1 MVDRAPA
8 EGGSAEPA
16 EALAALVAKLRA
28 ELTGVRTAM
37 RNRAVIEQAKGV
49 LVERLGITP
58 DQGFDQLVR
67 LSQRTNIKLIEVAA
81 AIVGT
86 TSPDPNAPGVVNLID
101 DELRQHVAHRRAEG
115 KKPEKPDTIPQNARR
130 RASRTPE
137 VEALQ
142 SQHQLL
148 SARIAAARSYDEICD
163 VLCTAPTNWP
173 APSSVMLTLLDPDGA
188 QRGVGACGVPGEV
201 RSRWSRI
208 PPDPGVPLVVAVQ
221 DVETL
226 WLRSPSEPA
235 RRLPARFPVLGQPP
249 FSGEALLA
257 SPLICGERVIGGI
270 LLTWT
275 DGLPDG
281 EELRRYVAALLEPV
295 ARQVDALIGDDIA
308 SAWFDVAGEE
318 IGQAAPAQVWL
329 PTVMDALHNP
339 GVLFAPVQEDGQ
351 LVDFRVEY
359 ANSPARQIFSGA
371 RVDPDEA
378 TLLAAYPAL
387 GSSTLLPEF
396 ARVLQ
401 DGQPRR
407 LDGLRADPRTDGVP
421 GPQTLSVHA
430 VRLWDRVFAVW
441 RVATEADLLYDQLLQ
456 AERIAG
462 IGSFRWELRDPEPQC
477 SPELVRLFH
486 RGQVTRGQVTRGQ
499 GGRDAARVP
508 VEEITAAVH
517 PDDLLAAQDAVR
529 RTIKDGRQLLAEVR
543 GAGPVNGRRLRLCAE
558 PIFDDTGNVTAVRG
572 TVQDVTEERA
582 TEARLRRA
590 EEALAAQRHRL
601 ADERRAAEALQRA
614 LLPTGPELG
623 RLEGVRIR
631 GRCRSTERIGTVDGD
646 WYDAA
651 PVPGGGTILVLGD
664 VDERGLSSMA
674 TAARLR
680 YAVRAYAT
688 LDMAPGDILTA
699 VNGMLCAMEAEH
711 TACLVVAR
719 YSPATRELRWA
730 AAGQVAPV
738 RYDPGGRGTVLSG
751 PLGLPLGEVAE
762 MRYTDTVVTLEPGDR
777 VLFYADGQHAGG
789 RPRAD
794 RRRGGGL
801 DMVRRAGET
810 IDLTDFDAVVAHLVT
825 SLNVPDDED
834 VCALLVHAS

>member
-1 MVDRAPA
+1 MADKPPV

-86 TSPDPNAPGVVNLID
+86 TSPDPNAPDVVNLID
-101 DELRQHVAHRRAEG
+101 DELRQHVARRRAEAAA
-115 KKPEKPDTIPQNARR
+115 KPPAAPAPSPARR
-130 RASRTPE
+130 RAGRSPE

-148 SARIAAARSYDEICD
+148 SARIAAARSYDEISE
-163 VLCTAPTNWP
+163 VLGTAPTAWP
-173 APSSVMLTLLDPDGA
+173 APATVWLTLLDPDGA
-188 QRGVGACGVPGEV
+188 QRGVGSFGVAGEV

-208 PPDPGVPLVVAVQ
+208 PPDPALPLVVAVQ
-221 DVETL
+221 DVETI
-226 WLRSPSEPA
+226 WLSA
-235 RRLPARFPVLGQPP
+235 GDVRFPVMGQVP
-249 FSGEALLA
+249 FSGATILA
-257 SPLICGERVIGGI
+257 SPLIAGERIVGGI
-270 LLTWT
+270 LLTW
-275 DGLPDG
+275 DEALPG
-281 EELRRYVAALLEPV
+281 AEELRRYVTALLEPV
-295 ARQVDALIGDDIA
+295 ARQVDALIGDEIA
-308 SAWFDVAGEE
+308 SAWYHVEGDDTA
-318 IGQAAPAQVWL
+318 QAAPAQVWL
-329 PTVMDALHNP
+329 PTVVDALHDP
-339 GVLFAPVQEDGQ
+339 AALLSPVTEDGQ

-359 ANSPARQIFSGA
+359 ANVLARQIFSGA

-387 GSSTLLPEF
+387 GSATLLPEF
-396 ARVLQ
+396 ARLLQ

-407 LDGLRADPRTDGVP
+407 LEGLRADPRTDGVP

-462 IGSFRWELRDPEPQC
+462 IGSFCWELRDPEPRC

-486 RGQVTRGQVTRGQ
+486 

-508 VEEITAAVH
+508 VDELTSSVH
-517 PDDLLAAQDAVR
+517 PDDLLAVQDAVR
-529 RTIKDGRQLLAEVR
+529 RTLVEGKHLLAEVR
-543 GAGPVNGRRLRLCAE
+543 GAGRVNGRRLRLTAE
-558 PIFDDTGNVTAVRG
+558 PIFDETGNVTAVRG

-582 TEARLRRA
+582 IEGRLRRA

-601 ADERRAAEALQRA
+601 ADERRAAEALQQA
-614 LLPTGPELG
+614 LLPTDPELG
-623 RLEGVRIR
+623 HTEGVEIC
-631 GRCRSTERIGTVDGD
+631 GRCRSPERVGTVDGD
-646 WYDAA
+646 WFDAA
-651 PVPGGGTILVLGD
+651 SLAGGGTMLVLGD
-664 VDERGLSSMA
+664 VDDRGLSSMT

-680 YAVRAYAT
+680 YAVRAYAM
-688 LDMAPGDILTA
+688 LDMSPADILTA
-699 VNGMLCAMEAEH
+699 VNSMLCRMEVEH

-719 YSPATRELRWA
+719 FSPATRELRWA
-730 AAGQVAPV
+730 AAGQVAPI
-738 RYDPGGRGTVLSG
+738 RYAASGQGSVLSG
-751 PLGLPLGEVAE
+751 PLGLPLGEVDE
-762 MRYTDTVVTLEPGDR
+762 MAYTETTVTLEPGDR
-777 VLFYADGQHAGG
+777 VLLYTGG
-789 RPRAD
+789 NARVD

-801 DMVRRAGET
+801 DLVRRAGEHV
-810 IDLTDFDAVVAHLVT
+810 DLSDFDAVVRHLVGA
-825 SLNVPDDED
+825 LNVADDED
-834 VCALLVHAS
+834 VCALLVHVR

>member
-86 TSPDPNAPGVVNLID
+86 TSPDPNAPDVVNLID
-101 DELRQHVAHRRAEG
+101 DELRQHVARSRAG
-115 KKPEKPDTIPQNARR
+115 GAKPQKPDVVPHSARK

-148 SARIAAARSYDEICD
+148 GARIAAARGYDEICE
-163 VLCTAPTNWP
+163 VLSTAPTAWP
-173 APSSVMLTLLDPDGA
+173 APGSVLLTLLDPDGA
-188 QRGVGACGVPGEV
+188 QRVVGAYGVPGEV

-208 PPDPGVPLVVAVQ
+208 PPDPALPLVVAVH
-221 DVETL
+221 DVEAL
-226 WLRSPSEPA
+226 WLSGVSDQGLDLA
-235 RRLPARFPVLGQPP
+235 LRFPVMGQLP
-249 FSGEALLA
+249 FGGETLLA
-257 SPLICGERVIGGI
+257 APLISGERVIGGI
-270 LLTWT
+270 LMTWAEA
-275 DGLPDG
+275 LPDTD
-281 EELRRYVAALLEPV
+281 ELRRYVTALLEPV
-295 ARQVDALIGDDIA
+295 ARQVDALIGDEIA
-308 SAWFDVAGEE
+308 SAWFRVAGEE
-318 IGQAAPAQVWL
+318 SGQAAPAQVWL
-329 PTVMDALHNP
+329 PTVVDALHDP
-339 GVLFAPVQEDGQ
+339 GALLSPVYEDGQ

-359 ANSPARQIFSGA
+359 ANWLARQIFSGA

-401 DGQPRR
+401 EGQPRR
-407 LDGLRADPRTDGVP
+407 LEGLRADPRTDGVP

-462 IGSFRWELRDPEPQC
+462 IGSFCWELRDPEPRC

-486 RGQVTRGQVTRGQ
+486 RGDAGR
-499 GGRDAARVP
+499 GRDAARVP
-508 VEEITAAVH
+508 VAELTTSVH
-517 PDDLLAAQDAVR
+517 PDDLLGVQDAVR
-529 RTIKDGRQLLAEVR
+529 RTIVEGKHLLAEVR
-543 GAGPVNGRRLRLCAE
+543 GAGRVNGRRLRLTAE

-582 TEARLRRA
+582 IEARLRRA

-601 ADERRAAEALQRA
+601 ADERRAGEALQKA
-614 LLPTGPELG
+614 LLPTEPELG
-623 RLEGVRIR
+623 HMEGVEIC
-631 GRCRSTERIGTVDGD
+631 GRCRSPERVGTVDGD
-646 WYDAA
+646 WYDATT
-651 PVPGGGTILVLGD
+651 VPGGTILVLGD
-664 VDERGLSSMA
+664 VDERGLSSMT

-680 YAVRAYAT
+680 YAVRAYAM
-688 LDMAPGDILTA
+688 LDMSPGDILSA
-699 VNGMLCAMEAEH
+699 VNGMLCAMEVEH

-719 YSPATRELRWA
+719 YSPTTHELRWA

-738 RYDPGGRGTVLSG
+738 RYDTAGRGIVLSG

-762 MRYTDTVVTLEPGDR
+762 MRYTDTAVTLDPGDR
-777 VLFYADGQHAGG
+777 VLFYTGGQFAGG
-789 RPRAD
+789 RQRTD

-801 DMVRRAGET
+801 ELVRRAGESV
-810 IDLTDFDAVVAHLVT
+810 DLTDFDAVVAHLVT
-825 SLNVPDDED
+825 SLNVPEDED
-834 VCALLVHAS
+834 VCAMLVHVT

>member
-1 MVDRAPA
+1 MADRAPA
-8 EGGSAEPA
+8 ESSSAEPA

-49 LVERLGITP
+49 LVERLGVTP

-86 TSPDPNAPGVVNLID
+86 TSPDPNAPDVVNLID
-101 DELRQHVAHRRAEG
+101 DELRQHVARSRSAA
-115 KKPEKPDTIPQNARR
+115 PASVKPDVVPAPARKR
-130 RASRTPE
+130 SSRTPE

-163 VLCTAPTNWP
+163 VLGTAPTAWP
-173 APSSVMLTLLDPDGA
+173 APTAVLLTLLDPDGA
-188 QRGVGACGVPGEV
+188 QRGVGTFGVPGEV

-208 PPDPGVPLVVAVQ
+208 PPDPGVPLVVAAHE
-221 DVETL
+221 VETL
-226 WLRSPSEPA
+226 WLAPEPGA
-235 RRLPARFPVLGQPP
+235 RRRFPVLGEQP
-249 FSGEALLA
+249 FSGETLLA
-257 SPLICGERVIGGI
+257 SPLISGERVIGGI
-270 LLTWT
+270 LMTWAEA
-275 DGLPDG
+275 LPEA

-295 ARQVDALIGDDIA
+295 ARQVDTLIGDEIA
-308 SAWFDVAGEE
+308 SAWFHVAGEE
-318 IGQAAPAQVWL
+318 SGLAAPAQVWL
-329 PTVMDALHNP
+329 PTVVDALHDP
-339 GVLFAPVQEDGQ
+339 GALLSPVHEDGQ

-359 ANSPARQIFSGA
+359 ANSLARKIFSGA

-407 LDGLRADPRTDGVP
+407 LEGLRADPRTDGVP

-462 IGSFRWELRDPEPQC
+462 IGSFCWELRDPEPRC

-486 RGQVTRGQVTRGQ
+486 RGQA
-499 GGRDAARVP
+499 GGRGADASRIP
-508 VEEITAAVH
+508 VDELTASVH
-517 PDDLLAAQDAVR
+517 PDDLLAVQDAVR
-529 RTIKDGRQLLAEVR
+529 RTIVEGKQLLAEIR
-543 GAGPVNGRRLRLCAE
+543 GAGRVNGRRLRLTAE
-558 PIFDDTGNVTAVRG
+558 AIQDDTGNVTAVRG

-582 TEARLRRA
+582 IEARLRRA

-601 ADERRAAEALQRA
+601 ADERRAAEALQKA
-614 LLPTGPELG
+614 LLPTDPELG
-623 RLEGVRIR
+623 HLEGVEIC
-631 GRCRSTERIGTVDGD
+631 GRCRSPERVGTIDGD
-646 WYDAA
+646 WYDAT
-651 PVPGGGTILVLGD
+651 PVAGDGTILVLGD
-664 VDERGLSSMA
+664 VDERGLSSMT

-688 LDMAPGDILTA
+688 LDMSPGDILTA
-699 VNGMLCAMEAEH
+699 VNGMLCAMEVEH
-711 TACLVVAR
+711 TACLIVAR
-719 YSPATRELRWA
+719 YSPGTRELRWA
-730 AAGQVAPV
+730 AAGQVAPI
-738 RYDPGGRGTVLSG
+738 RYDASGAGTVLSG
-751 PLGLPLGEVAE
+751 PLGLPLGEVDQ
-762 MRYTDTVVTLEPGDR
+762 MRYSDAAVTLDPGDR
-777 VLFYADGQHAGG
+777 VLFYTGLNATVS
-789 RPRAD
+789 

-801 DMVRRAGET
+801 DLVRRAGESV
-810 IDLTDFDAVVAHLVT
+810 DLADFDAVVSHIMTV
-825 SLNVPDDED
+825 LNVPEDED
-834 VCALLVHAS
+834 VCAMLVHVP

>member
-86 TSPDPNAPGVVNLID
+86 TSPDPNAPDVVNLID
-101 DELRQHVAHRRAEG
+101 DELRQHVARNRTDGSTA
-115 KKPEKPDTIPQNARR
+115 KKPEKPDLVPQNARK
-130 RASRTPE
+130 RASRPPE

-148 SARIAAARSYDEICD
+148 GARIAAARSYDEICD
-163 VLCTAPTNWP
+163 VLGTAPTAWP
-173 APSSVMLTLLDPDGA
+173 APSSVLLTLLDPDGA
-188 QRGVGACGVPGEV
+188 QRGVGTYGVPGEV

-221 DVETL
+221 DAETL
-226 WLRSPSEPA
+226 WLSA
-235 RRLPARFPVLGQPP
+235 QTGLARFPVLGHPP
-249 FSGEALLA
+249 FSGDTLLA
-257 SPLICGERVIGGI
+257 SPLISGERVIGGI
-270 LLTWT
+270 LMTWAE
-275 DGLPDG
+275 GLPAG
-281 EELRRYVAALLEPV
+281 EELRRYVSALLEPV
-295 ARQVDALIGDDIA
+295 ARQVDALIGDEIA
-308 SAWFDVAGEE
+308 SAWFHVAGEE
-318 IGQAAPAQVWL
+318 SGQAAPAQVWL
-329 PTVMDALHNP
+329 PTVIDALHDP
-339 GVLFAPVQEDGQ
+339 GALLSPVHEDGQ

-359 ANSPARQIFSGA
+359 ANALARQIFSGA

-387 GSSTLLPEF
+387 GSATLLPEF

-401 DGQPRR
+401 DGRPRR

-462 IGSFRWELRDPEPQC
+462 VGSFCWELRDPEPRC

-486 RGQVTRGQVTRGQ
+486 RG
-499 GGRDAARVP
+499 RDAATIP
-508 VEEITAAVH
+508 VDELADSVH
-517 PDDLLAAQDAVR
+517 PDDLLAVQDAVR
-529 RTIKDGRQLLAEVR
+529 RTIVEGKQLLAEVR
-543 GAGPVNGRRLRLCAE
+543 GAGRVSGRRLRLAAE
-558 PIFDDTGNVTAVRG
+558 PILDDTGNVTAVRG

-582 TEARLRRA
+582 IEARLRRA

-601 ADERRAAEALQRA
+601 ADERRAAEALQKA
-614 LLPTGPELG
+614 LLPTDPELG
-623 RLEGVRIR
+623 HLEGVELC
-631 GRCRSTERIGTVDGD
+631 GRCRSPERVGTVDGD
-646 WYDAA
+646 WYDACS
-651 PVPGGGTILVLGD
+651 VPDGTILVLGD
-664 VDERGLSSMA
+664 VDERGLSSMT

-680 YAVRAYAT
+680 YAVRAYAV
-688 LDMAPGDILTA
+688 LDMPPGDILTA
-699 VNGMLCAMEAEH
+699 VNGMLCAMEVEH

-719 YSPATRELRWA
+719 YTPSTRELRWA

-738 RYDPGGRGTVLSG
+738 RYDAAGAGTVLTG

-762 MRYTDTVVTLEPGDR
+762 MRYTDTAVTLTPGDR
-777 VLFYADGQHAGG
+777 VLFYTGGQYAGT
-789 RPRAD
+789 RPRSD

-801 DMVRRAGET
+801 DLVRRAAET
-810 IDLTDFDAVVAHLVT
+810 IDLTDFDAVITHLVT

-834 VCALLVHAS
+834 VCTMLIHVP

>member
-1 MVDRAPA
+1 MADRAP
-8 EGGSAEPA
+8 EGGNSSAEPA

-86 TSPDPNAPGVVNLID
+86 TSPDPNAPDVVNLID
-101 DELRQHVAHRRAEG
+101 DELRQHVARTRATD
-115 KKPEKPDTIPQNARR
+115 KKPEKPDMVPAAARR

-148 SARIAAARSYDEICD
+148 SARVAAARSYDEICE
-163 VLCTAPTNWP
+163 VLGTAPTAWP
-173 APSSVMLTLLDPDGA
+173 APTAVLLTLLDPDGA
-188 QRGVGACGVPGEV
+188 QRGVGTFGVPGEV

-208 PPDPGVPLVVAVQ
+208 PPDPGLPLVVAAQ

-226 WLRSPSEPA
+226 WLAPEPDA
-235 RRLPARFPVLGQPP
+235 RRRFPVLGQQP
-249 FSGEALLA
+249 FGGETLLA
-257 SPLICGERVIGGI
+257 SPLISDERVIGGI
-270 LLTWT
+270 LMTWAE
-275 DGLPDG
+275 GLAEA

-295 ARQVDALIGDDIA
+295 ARQVDTLIRDEIA
-308 SAWFDVAGEE
+308 SAWFHVDGEE
-318 IGQAAPAQVWL
+318 SGQGAPAQVWL
-329 PTVMDALHNP
+329 PTVADALHDP
-339 GVLFAPVQEDGQ
+339 GALLSPVHEDGQ

-359 ANSPARQIFSGA
+359 ANGLARQIFSGA

-387 GSSTLLPEF
+387 GSATLLPEF

-407 LDGLRADPRTDGVP
+407 LEGLRADPRTDGVP
-421 GPQTLSVHA
+421 GPQTLTVHA

-441 RVATEADLLYDQLLQ
+441 KVATEADLLYDQLLQ

-462 IGSFRWELRDPEPQC
+462 IGSFCWELRDPEPRC

-486 RGQVTRGQVTRGQ
+486 RGQA
-499 GGRDAARVP
+499 GGRDARNGEARIP
-508 VEEITAAVH
+508 VDELTASVH
-517 PDDLLAAQDAVR
+517 PDDLLAVQDAVR
-529 RTIKDGRQLLAEVR
+529 RTIVEGKQLLAEIR
-543 GAGPVNGRRLRLCAE
+543 GAGRVNGRRLRLTAE
-558 PIFDDTGNVTAVRG
+558 AIHDDTGNVTAVRG

-582 TEARLRRA
+582 IEARLRRA

-601 ADERRAAEALQRA
+601 ADERRAAEALQKA
-614 LLPTGPELG
+614 LLPTDPELG
-623 RLEGVRIR
+623 HLEGVEIC
-631 GRCRSTERIGTVDGD
+631 GRCRSPERVGTIDGD
-646 WYDAA
+646 WYDAT
-651 PVPGGGTILVLGD
+651 PVGTEGASILVLGD
-664 VDERGLSSMA
+664 VDERGLSSMT

-680 YAVRAYAT
+680 YAVRAYAM
-688 LDMAPGDILTA
+688 LDMPPGEILTA
-699 VNGMLCAMEAEH
+699 VNGMLCAMEVDH
-711 TACLVVAR
+711 TACLIVAR
-719 YSPATRELRWA
+719 YHPQTRELRWA
-730 AAGQVAPV
+730 AAGQVAPI
-738 RYDPGGRGTVLSG
+738 RYDAAGQGTVLSG
-751 PLGLPLGEVAE
+751 PLGLPLGEVDQ
-762 MRYTDTVVTLEPGDR
+762 MQYTDAAVTLAPGDR
-777 VLFYADGQHAGG
+777 VLFYTGLNATIS
-789 RPRAD
+789 

-801 DMVRRAGET
+801 DLVRRAGEQV
-810 IDLTDFDAVVAHLVT
+810 DLADFDAVVTHLMTV
-825 SLNVPDDED
+825 LNVPEDED
-834 VCALLVHAS
+834 VCAMLVHVP

>member
-1 MVDRAPA
+1 MADRAPG
-8 EGGSAEPA
+8 EGSSAEPA

-49 LVERLGITP
+49 LVERLGVTP

-86 TSPDPNAPGVVNLID
+86 TSPDPNAPDVVNLID
-101 DELRQHVAHRRAEG
+101 DELRQHVARSRSSA
-115 KKPEKPDTIPQNARR
+115 PASVKPDVVPASPRKR
-130 RASRTPE
+130 SSRTPE

-163 VLCTAPTNWP
+163 VLGTAPTAWP
-173 APSSVMLTLLDPDGA
+173 APTAVLLTLLDPDGA
-188 QRGVGACGVPGEV
+188 QRGVGTFGVPGEV

-208 PPDPGVPLVVAVQ
+208 PPDPGVPLVVAAHE
-221 DVETL
+221 VETL
-226 WLRSPSEPA
+226 WLAPEPGA
-235 RRLPARFPVLGQPP
+235 RRRFPVLGEQP
-249 FSGEALLA
+249 FSGETLLA
-257 SPLICGERVIGGI
+257 SPLISGERVIGGI
-270 LLTWT
+270 LMTWA
-275 DGLPDG
+275 DALPEA

-295 ARQVDALIGDDIA
+295 ARQVDTLIGDEIA
-308 SAWFDVAGEE
+308 SAWFHVAGEE
-318 IGQAAPAQVWL
+318 SGQAAPAQVWL
-329 PTVMDALHNP
+329 PTVVDALHDP
-339 GVLFAPVQEDGQ
+339 GALLSPVHEDGQ

-359 ANSPARQIFSGA
+359 ANGLARQIFSGA

-407 LDGLRADPRTDGVP
+407 LEGLRADPRTDGVP

-462 IGSFRWELRDPEPQC
+462 IGSFCWELRDPEPRC

-486 RGQVTRGQVTRGQ
+486 RGQA
-499 GGRDAARVP
+499 GGRGTDASRIP
-508 VEEITAAVH
+508 VDELTASVH
-517 PDDLLAAQDAVR
+517 PDDLLAVQDAVR
-529 RTIKDGRQLLAEVR
+529 RTIVEGKQLLAEIR
-543 GAGPVNGRRLRLCAE
+543 GAGRVNGRRLRLTAE
-558 PIFDDTGNVTAVRG
+558 AIHDETGNVTAVRG

-582 TEARLRRA
+582 IEARLRRA

-601 ADERRAAEALQRA
+601 ADERRAAEALQKA
-614 LLPTGPELG
+614 LLPTDPELG
-623 RLEGVRIR
+623 HLEGVEIC
-631 GRCRSTERIGTVDGD
+631 GRCRSPERVGTIDGD
-646 WYDAA
+646 WYDAT
-651 PVPGGGTILVLGD
+651 PVPGDGTILVLGD
-664 VDERGLSSMA
+664 VDERGLSSMT

-688 LDMAPGDILTA
+688 LDMSPGDILTA
-699 VNGMLCAMEAEH
+699 VNGMLCAMEVEH
-711 TACLVVAR
+711 TACIIVAR
-719 YSPATRELRWA
+719 YSPGTRELRWA
-730 AAGQVAPV
+730 AAGQVAPI
-738 RYDPGGRGTVLSG
+738 RYDAAGAGTVLSG
-751 PLGLPLGEVAE
+751 PLGLPLGEVDQ
-762 MRYTDTVVTLEPGDR
+762 MRYSDAAVTLAPGDR
-777 VLFYADGQHAGG
+777 VLFYTGLNATVS
-789 RPRAD
+789 

-801 DMVRRAGET
+801 DLVRRAGESV
-810 IDLTDFDAVVAHLVT
+810 DLADFDAVVSHIMTV
-825 SLNVPDDED
+825 LNVPEDED
-834 VCALLVHAS
+834 VCAMLVHVA

>member
-1 MVDRAPA
+1 MADRAPG
-8 EGGSAEPA
+8 EGSSAEPA

-49 LVERLGITP
+49 LVERLGVTP

-86 TSPDPNAPGVVNLID
+86 TSPDPNAPDVVNLID
-101 DELRQHVAHRRAEG
+101 DELRQHVARSRSSA
-115 KKPEKPDTIPQNARR
+115 PASVKPDVVPASPRKR
-130 RASRTPE
+130 SSRTPE

-163 VLCTAPTNWP
+163 VLGTAPTAWP
-173 APSSVMLTLLDPDGA
+173 APTAVLLTLLDPDGA
-188 QRGVGACGVPGEV
+188 QRGVGTFGVPGEV

-208 PPDPGVPLVVAVQ
+208 PPDPGVPLVVAAHE
-221 DVETL
+221 VETL
-226 WLRSPSEPA
+226 WLAPEPGA
-235 RRLPARFPVLGQPP
+235 RRRFPVLGEQP
-249 FSGEALLA
+249 FSGETLLA
-257 SPLICGERVIGGI
+257 SPLISGERVIGGI
-270 LLTWT
+270 LMTWA
-275 DGLPDG
+275 DALPEA

-295 ARQVDALIGDDIA
+295 ARQVDTLIGDEIA
-308 SAWFDVAGEE
+308 SAWFHVAGEE
-318 IGQAAPAQVWL
+318 SGQAAPAQVWL
-329 PTVMDALHNP
+329 PTVVDALHDP
-339 GVLFAPVQEDGQ
+339 GALLSPVHEDGQ

-359 ANSPARQIFSGA
+359 ANGLARQIFSGA

-407 LDGLRADPRTDGVP
+407 LEGLRADPRTDGVP

-462 IGSFRWELRDPEPQC
+462 IGSFCWELRDPEPRC

-486 RGQVTRGQVTRGQ
+486 RGQA
-499 GGRDAARVP
+499 GGRGTDTSRIP
-508 VEEITAAVH
+508 VDELTASVH
-517 PDDLLAAQDAVR
+517 PDDLLAVQDAVR
-529 RTIKDGRQLLAEVR
+529 RTIVEGKQLLAEIR
-543 GAGPVNGRRLRLCAE
+543 GAGRVNGRRLRLTAE
-558 PIFDDTGNVTAVRG
+558 AIHDETGNVIAVRG

-582 TEARLRRA
+582 IEARLRRA

-601 ADERRAAEALQRA
+601 ADERRAAEALQKA
-614 LLPTGPELG
+614 LLPTDSELG
-623 RLEGVRIR
+623 HLEGVEIC
-631 GRCRSTERIGTVDGD
+631 GRCRSPERVGTIDGD
-646 WYDAA
+646 WYDAT
-651 PVPGGGTILVLGD
+651 PVPGDGTILVLGD
-664 VDERGLSSMA
+664 VDERGLSSMT

-688 LDMAPGDILTA
+688 LDMSPGDILTA
-699 VNGMLCAMEAEH
+699 VNGMLCAMEVEH
-711 TACLVVAR
+711 TACLIVAR
-719 YSPATRELRWA
+719 YSPGTRELRWA
-730 AAGQVAPV
+730 AAGQVAPI
-738 RYDPGGRGTVLSG
+738 RYDAAGAGTVLSG
-751 PLGLPLGEVAE
+751 PLGLPLGEVDQ
-762 MRYTDTVVTLEPGDR
+762 MRYSDAAVTLAPGDR
-777 VLFYADGQHAGG
+777 VLFYTGLNATVS
-789 RPRAD
+789 

-801 DMVRRAGET
+801 DLVRRAGESV
-810 IDLTDFDAVVAHLVT
+810 DLADFDAVVSHLMTV
-825 SLNVPDDED
+825 LNVPEDED
-834 VCALLVHAS
+834 VCAMLVHVA

>member
-1 MVDRAPA
+1 MVDKAPA

-86 TSPDPNAPGVVNLID
+86 TSPDPNAPDVVNLID
-101 DELRQHVAHRRAEG
+101 DELRQHVARRRERPPA
-115 KKPEKPDTIPQNARR
+115 PSPASPAPAASPARR

-148 SARIAAARSYDEICD
+148 SARIAAARSYDEISA
-163 VLCTAPTNWP
+163 VLGTAPTAWP
-173 APSSVMLTLLDPDGA
+173 APSTVLLTLVDPDGA
-188 QRGVGACGVPGEV
+188 QRGVGAHGVAGEV

-208 PPDPGVPLVVAVQ
+208 PPDPALPLVVAVQ
-221 DVETL
+221 DAETL
-226 WLRSPSEPA
+226 WLSADDEATR
-235 RRLPARFPVLGQPP
+235 RFPVIGQQP
-249 FSGEALLA
+249 FSGATILA
-257 SPLICGERVIGGI
+257 APLVAGERIIGGV
-270 LLTWT
+270 LLTWAEV
-275 DGLPDG
+275 LPDG
-281 EELRRYVAALLEPV
+281 DELRRYVAALLEPV
-295 ARQVDALIGDDIA
+295 ARQVDALIGDEIA
-308 SAWFDVAGEE
+308 SAWFHVEGEE
-318 IGQAAPAQVWL
+318 SGQAAPAQVWL
-329 PTVMDALHNP
+329 PTVVDALHNP
-339 GVLFAPVQEDGQ
+339 AALLSPVTEDGQ

-359 ANSPARQIFSGA
+359 ANGLARQIFTGA

-387 GSSTLLPEF
+387 GSATLLPEF
-396 ARVLQ
+396 ARLLQ

-407 LDGLRADPRTDGVP
+407 LEGLRADPRTDGVP

-441 RVATEADLLYDQLLQ
+441 RVATEADLMYDQLLQ

-462 IGSFRWELRDPEPQC
+462 TGSFCWELRDPEPRC
-477 SPELVRLFH
+477 SPELIRLFH
-486 RGQVTRGQVTRGQ
+486 

-508 VEEITAAVH
+508 VEELTASVH
-517 PDDLLAAQDAVR
+517 PDDLLAVQDAVR
-529 RTIKDGRQLLAEVR
+529 RTIVEGKHLLAEAR
-543 GAGPVNGRRLRLCAE
+543 GAGRVNGRRLRLTAE

-582 TEARLRRA
+582 IEARLRRA

-614 LLPTGPELG
+614 LLPTDPELG
-623 RLEGVRIR
+623 HMEGIGIC
-631 GRCRSTERIGTVDGD
+631 GRCRSPERVGTVDGD
-646 WYDAA
+646 WYDATA
-651 PVPGGGTILVLGD
+651 LPDGGTVLVLGD
-664 VDERGLSSMA
+664 VDEQGLSSMT

-680 YAVRAYAT
+680 YAVRAYAM
-688 LDMAPGDILTA
+688 LDMSPGDILTA
-699 VNGMLCAMEAEH
+699 VNGMLCAMEVEH

-719 YSPATRELRWA
+719 FAPETRELRWA
-730 AAGQVAPV
+730 AAGQVAPI
-738 RYDPGGRGTVLSG
+738 RYTAAGRGSVLSG
-751 PLGLPLGEVAE
+751 PLGLPLGEIAE
-762 MRYTDTVVTLEPGDR
+762 MRYTDTTVTLEQGDR
-777 VLFYADGQHAGG
+777 VLLYTGGQA
-789 RPRAD
+789 RVD

-801 DMVRRAGET
+801 DLVRRAGEHV
-810 IDLTDFDAVVAHLVT
+810 DLSDFDAVVAHLIGA
-825 SLNVPDDED
+825 LNVADDED
-834 VCALLVHAS
+834 VCAMLINVR

>member
-1 MVDRAPA
+1 MADRAPA
-8 EGGSAEPA
+8 EGSSAEPA

-49 LVERLGITP
+49 LVERLGVTP

-86 TSPDPNAPGVVNLID
+86 TSPDPNAPDVVNIID
-101 DELRQHVAHRRAEG
+101 DELRQHLARSRGPAAASV
-115 KKPEKPDTIPQNARR
+115 KPDVVPPSARKR
-130 RASRTPE
+130 SSRTPE

-148 SARIAAARSYDEICD
+148 SARITAARSYDEICD
-163 VLCTAPTNWP
+163 VLGTAPTAWP
-173 APSSVMLTLLDPDGA
+173 APTAVLLTLLDPDGA
-188 QRGVGACGVPGEV
+188 QRGVGTFGVPGEV

-208 PPDPGVPLVVAVQ
+208 PPDPGVPLVVAAH

-226 WLRSPSEPA
+226 WLAPEPGA
-235 RRLPARFPVLGQPP
+235 RRRFPVLGEQP
-249 FSGEALLA
+249 FSGETLLA
-257 SPLICGERVIGGI
+257 SPLISGERVIGGI
-270 LLTWT
+270 LMTWAEA
-275 DGLPDG
+275 LPEA

-295 ARQVDALIGDDIA
+295 ARQVDTLIGDEIA
-308 SAWFDVAGEE
+308 SAWFHVAGEE
-318 IGQAAPAQVWL
+318 SGQAAPAQVWL
-329 PTVMDALHNP
+329 PTVVDALHDP
-339 GVLFAPVQEDGQ
+339 GALLSPVHEDGQ

-359 ANSPARQIFSGA
+359 ANGLARQIFSGA

-407 LDGLRADPRTDGVP
+407 LEGLRADPRTDGVP

-462 IGSFRWELRDPEPQC
+462 IGSFCWELRDPEPRC

-486 RGQVTRGQVTRGQ
+486 RGQA
-499 GGRDAARVP
+499 GGRGADASRIP
-508 VEEITAAVH
+508 VDELTASVH
-517 PDDLLAAQDAVR
+517 PDDLLAVQDAVR
-529 RTIKDGRQLLAEVR
+529 RTIVEGKQLLAEIR
-543 GAGPVNGRRLRLCAE
+543 GAGRVNGRRLRLTAE
-558 PIFDDTGNVTAVRG
+558 AIHDETGNVTAVRG

-582 TEARLRRA
+582 IEARLRRA

-601 ADERRAAEALQRA
+601 ADERRAAEALQKA
-614 LLPTGPELG
+614 LLPTDPELG
-623 RLEGVRIR
+623 HLEGIEIC
-631 GRCRSTERIGTVDGD
+631 GKCRSPERVGTIDGD
-646 WYDAA
+646 WYDAT
-651 PVPGGGTILVLGD
+651 PVADHGSILVLGD
-664 VDERGLSSMA
+664 VDERGLSSMT

-688 LDMAPGDILTA
+688 LDMSPGDILTA
-699 VNGMLCAMEAEH
+699 VNGMLCAMEVEH
-711 TACLVVAR
+711 TACLIVAR
-719 YSPATRELRWA
+719 YSPHSRELRWA
-730 AAGQVAPV
+730 AAGQVAPI
-738 RYDPGGRGTVLSG
+738 RYDAAGAGTVLSG
-751 PLGLPLGEVAE
+751 PLGLPLGEVDG
-762 MRYTDTVVTLEPGDR
+762 MRYSDAAVTLAPGDR
-777 VLFYADGQHAGG
+777 VLFYTGLNATIS
-789 RPRAD
+789 

-801 DMVRRAGET
+801 DLVRRAGEQV
-810 IDLTDFDAVVAHLVT
+810 DLADFDAVVAHLLTV
-825 SLNVPDDED
+825 LNVPEDED
-834 VCALLVHAS
+834 VCAMLVHVP

>member
-1 MVDRAPA
+1 MVDKAPA

-86 TSPDPNAPGVVNLID
+86 TSPDPNAPDVVNLID
-101 DELRQHVAHRRAEG
+101 DELRQHVARRRERPPA
-115 KKPEKPDTIPQNARR
+115 PSPASPAPAASPARR
-130 RASRTPE
+130 RTSRTPE

-148 SARIAAARSYDEICD
+148 SARIAAARSYDEISE
-163 VLCTAPTNWP
+163 VLGTAPTARP
-173 APSSVMLTLLDPDGA
+173 APSTVLLTLLDPDGA
-188 QRGVGACGVPGEV
+188 QRGVGAHGVAGEV

-208 PPDPGVPLVVAVQ
+208 PPDPALPLVVAVR
-221 DVETL
+221 DAETL
-226 WLRSPSEPA
+226 WLSADDEVTR
-235 RRLPARFPVLGQPP
+235 RFPVIGQLP
-249 FSGEALLA
+249 FNGATILA
-257 SPLICGERVIGGI
+257 SPLVSGERIIGGI
-270 LLTWT
+270 LLTWAEA
-275 DGLPDG
+275 LPDG
-281 EELRRYVAALLEPV
+281 EELRRYVTALLEPV
-295 ARQVDALIGDDIA
+295 ARQVDTLIGDEIA
-308 SAWFDVAGEE
+308 SAWFHVEGEE
-318 IGQAAPAQVWL
+318 SGQAAPAQVWL
-329 PTVMDALHNP
+329 PTVVDALHDP
-339 GVLFAPVQEDGQ
+339 AALLSPVTEDGQ

-359 ANSPARQIFSGA
+359 ANGLARQIFAGA

-387 GSSTLLPEF
+387 GSATLLPEF
-396 ARVLQ
+396 ARLLQ

-407 LDGLRADPRTDGVP
+407 LEGLRADPRTDGVP

-441 RVATEADLLYDQLLQ
+441 RVATEADLMYDQLLQ

-462 IGSFRWELRDPEPQC
+462 IGSFCWELRDPEPRC
-477 SPELVRLFH
+477 SPELIRLFH
-486 RGQVTRGQVTRGQ
+486 

-508 VEEITAAVH
+508 VEELTASVH
-517 PDDLLAAQDAVR
+517 PDDLLAVQDAVR
-529 RTIKDGRQLLAEVR
+529 RTIVEGRHLLAEAR
-543 GAGPVNGRRLRLCAE
+543 GAGRVNGRRLRLTAE
-558 PIFDDTGNVTAVRG
+558 PIFDDTGTVSAVRG

-582 TEARLRRA
+582 IEARLRRA

-614 LLPTGPELG
+614 LLPTDPELG
-623 RLEGVRIR
+623 HLDGVEIC
-631 GRCRSTERIGTVDGD
+631 GRCRSPERVGTIDGD
-646 WYDAA
+646 WYDATA
-651 PVPGGGTILVLGD
+651 LPDGSTVLVLGD
-664 VDERGLSSMA
+664 VDEQGLSSMT

-680 YAVRAYAT
+680 YAVRAYAM
-688 LDMAPGDILTA
+688 LDMSPGDILTA
-699 VNGMLCAMEAEH
+699 VNGMLCAMEVEH

-719 YSPATRELRWA
+719 LSPETRELRWA
-730 AAGQVAPV
+730 AAGQVAPI
-738 RYDPGGRGTVLSG
+738 RYTATGQGSVLSG

-762 MRYTDTVVTLEPGDR
+762 MRYTDTTVTLEQGDR
-777 VLFYADGQHAGG
+777 MLLYTGGQA
-789 RPRAD
+789 RVD
-794 RRRGGGL
+794 RRRSGGL
-801 DMVRRAGET
+801 DLVRRAGEHV
-810 IDLTDFDAVVAHLVT
+810 DLSDFDAVMTHLIGALKVA
-825 SLNVPDDED
+825 DDED
-834 VCALLVHAS
+834 VCAMLIHVR